1 MLRSLGYI
9 PREADIAALTRV
21 VGDVYNGKLNFT
33 AFVKIM
39 VSLIMPSVS
48 TVEDAIEPVG
58 MGLAK
63 HETLFRHRAAD
74 SIALSDLKTW
84 MTQHAPEKLTELEW
98 SSWASKLELKDG
110 RISHSMCQA
119 LCVRRRRYMG
129 ITMHSRTR
137 EPPYC
142 FGSQQASSNP
152 LTPKLPL
159 QQRCPLP
166 SRRAQRRISYHLC
179 MHAWH

>member
-1 MLRSLGYI
+1 MCYIRRLESTRSQGDYTVDFSTSRPRHSQYFNTPCYTIICYNNFLNLAFQLQMLRSLGYI
-9 PREADIAALTRV
+9 PREADIAALNRV

-58 MGLAK
+58 IGLAK

-74 SIALSDLKTW
+74 SIALSDLKAW

-98 SSWASKLELKDG
+98 SSWASTLELKDG
-110 RISHSMCQA
+110 RISHGM
-119 LCVRRRRYMG
+119 
-129 ITMHSRTR
+129 
-137 EPPYC
+137 
-142 FGSQQASSNP
+142 
-152 LTPKLPL
+152 
-159 QQRCPLP
+159 
-166 SRRAQRRISYHLC
+166 
-179 MHAWH
+179 